1 MFQRQTTCT
10 PAALSAP
17 ARSGLRRVTRAALPK
32 PRPHALHEATTG
44 LGQLASGL
52 GRGLLGAAA
61 AAALLLPAA
70 PVGAEPTVLS
80 FPIARDKDV
89 FEVQKTMAEAWTIV
103 TETFV
108 DSSFNNT
115 AWDEELVGAL
125 TQAADARSADEARE
139 QITAMLGKLGD
150 PFTRW
155 LPQKDYKEFRI
166 GNDGQLQGVGMLI
179 ASDPASGRMMVLA
192 PIQGSPAEQAG
203 IQPGDELLNVDG
215 SSVSGLDTDRVAQKL
230 RGEEGSSV
238 WVKVARRHQEEIPGV
253 PGAQAGVEYKQFRLR
268 RASVELN
275 PVFATPLMMD
285 DHVYGYVRLVNFSGH
300 AAHDMQRAIWQLKR
314 DGAEAF
320 ILDLRNNPGGLVNA
334 ALDVAGLWM
343 DGPTP
348 VFSVVDREG
357 GDPSLQVVGLAEP
370 THATTDLPMVV
381 LVNRNSASASEILA
395 GALRDNHRAEVLGE
409 STYGKG
415 KIQSVFELSDGSA
428 LFVTV
433 AKYQTPGGSEIDQV
447 GVQPDRGCA
456 PLGGAAGMGA
466 ISMTGIPVGVGA
478 SEMVVN
484 ELATD
489 DCVLT
494 AEQLLQKQVEA
505 AQVPHPL
512 VAAAAARAPP
522 LLASN

>member
-1 MFQRQTTCT
+1 MLQRQAVCRA
-10 PAALSAP
+10 PNVAAP
-17 ARSGLRRVTRAALPK
+17 APSCLRRATRAAAPT
-32 PRPHALHEATTG
+32 PRPDALHEVTTS
-44 LGQLASGL
+44 LKQLASGL

-61 AAALLLPAA
+61 AAALLLPTA
-70 PVGAEPTVLS
+70 PAGAEPTVLH
-80 FPIARDKDV
+80 FPIARDKEV

-108 DSSFNNT
+108 DSSFNDT
-115 AWDEELVGAL
+115 AWDEELVAAL
-125 TQAADARSADEARE
+125 TQAADAHNADEART
-139 QITAMLGKLGD
+139 QISSLLGKLGD

-155 LPQKDYKEFRI
+155 LPKKDYKEFRI

-192 PIQGSPAEQAG
+192 PIKGSPAEQAG

-253 PGAQAGVEYKQFRLR
+253 AKARQDVEYKQFRLR

-275 PVFATPLMMD
+275 PIFATPLIMD
-285 DHVYGYVRLVNFSGH
+285 DHVFGYVRLVSFSGH

-343 DGPTP
+343 DGPAP
-348 VFSVVDREG
+348 VFNVIDREG
-357 GDPSLQVVGLAEP
+357 SDPSLQVVGLAEP

-395 GALRDNHRAEVLGE
+395 GALRDNRRAEVLGE

-415 KIQSVFELSDGSA
+415 KIQSVFELADGSA

-456 PLGGAAGMGA
+456 PLGGSAGMGA
-466 ISMTGIPVGVGA
+466 ASMTGIPVGVGA

-494 AEQLLQKQVEA
+494 AEQLLQKKVEA
-505 AQVPHPL
+505 AQMPNPL
-512 VAAAAARAPP
+512 MATAARRAPP
-522 LLASN
+522 LVAFN